1 VLRTRGA
8 LLPWTASVVG
18 RLGFRPT
25 MPAAAAAMAAAVV
38 AWLRRGSLAGDRS
51 HRG

>member
-1 VLRTRGA
+1 

-25 MPAAAAAMAAAVV
+25 MLAAAAAMAAAAVV